1 MSFITFYVR
10 VSELECANNITLQY
24 IFVCVCVCVCVSVI
38 SLSDT
43 VFNAVFMFCGKI
55 ESIWSIFYY
64 SCDRK
69 KEENLN

>member
-1 MSFITFYVR
+1 MSFITFYVS

-24 IFVCVCVCVCVSVI
+24 IFVCVSVI

-55 ESIWSIFYY
+55 ESIWSIF
-64 SCDRK
+64 
-69 KEENLN
+69 LL